1 MNCALKNAL
10 CIFFRFLRV
19 PYPRMAAILYL
30 HISFSQD
37 FFRHNQWVN
46 FNEKT
51 HTVRIDNPIGS
62 SSICFLISKRFFF
75 INFFTTWVY
84 FIPELLAVA
93 YAHGILQQ
101 YYDGFHKNAAVTSY
115 RILSPCIM

>member
-1 MNCALKNAL
+1 
-10 CIFFRFLRV
+10 
-19 PYPRMAAILYL
+19 MAAILDL
-30 HISFSQD
+30 HIRFSQD

-46 FNEKT
+46 FNQKT
-51 HTVRIDNPIGS
+51 HRIDNPIGS
-62 SSICFLISKRFFF
+62 SSICFLIYKRFF
-75 INFFTTWVY
+75 Y

-101 YYDGFHKNAAVTSY
+101 YYDGFHKNAAVTAY